1 MLIQYLIFLAASL
14 ILLAFVILW
23 FLKNEF
29 LVKRQ
34 KPVLVAELIVLVASL
49 CYVIYYIYSRLVS

>member
-1 MLIQYLIFLAASL
+1 MLIQYLIFLGASL
-14 ILLAFVILW
+14 ILLAFILLW

-34 KPVLVAELIVLVASL
+34 KPVLVAELIVLITSVG
-49 CYVIYYIYSRLVS
+49 YVFYYIYQHLIS

>member
-1 MLIQYLIFLAASL
+1 MLIQYLIFLGASL

-34 KPVLVAELIVLVASL
+34 KPILVAELIVLVSSL
-49 CYVIYYIYSRLVS
+49 CYVIYYIYQRLVS

>member
-1 MLIQYLIFLAASL
+1 MLIQYLLFLGASL
-14 ILLAFVILW
+14 ILLAFVLLW

-34 KPVLVAELIVLVASL
+34 KLVLVIEMVVLVISL
-49 CYVIYYIYSRLVS
+49 GYVIYYIYQHLAA